1 MQLPLEQEAI
11 RGKCFHPSGK
21 FVEFPKQDVETS
33 IPKRFEKIAGQFP
46 DRVAVTMRNR
56 TLTYQELNQAA
67 NRLAHAIMAQR
78 GETQEPIALLMDH
91 DIPLIVAIV
100 GVLKAGKICVVLD
113 PSFPKDR
120 NAFLLE
126 DSQASLLLT
135 DNENLYLAIE
145 YAHDRC
151 GFVNTNEL
159 DAGFS
164 TDNPALLISPDR
176 FAFLIYTSGSTGQPK
191 GVIQNHRN
199 LLHDSLLYCD
209 GLHICAVD
217 RIALLY
223 SCSASQGLKITFA
236 ALLNGAALY
245 PFNMRQ
251 KGVADL
257 PRWLNQEEITIYFS
271 VPVVFRHFVSTLAG
285 QEKFP
290 HLRII
295 QLGSDLVTRR
305 ELEEYQKHFSADTIL
320 IIRLGA
326 TETGTLRRMYFNLE
340 SPLEETKSAVGYATE
355 DADISLLDEEGEEEK
370 CDAIG
375 EIVVKSRYIS
385 PGYWRRPD
393 LTREKFFSDPD
404 GGDKRIYY
412 TGDLGRLRSDGLL
425 YHLGRKD
432 FQLSI
437 RGYRVEAGEIEAVLL
452 AQDNVKEALVATGKA
467 VTGADDDHLIAY
479 IVPFE
484 KPFPS
489 TPVLLRAS
497 REKLPAFMVPSD
509 FVFLESLPLT
519 PNGKVDRLA
528 LPAPDN
534 ARPELDVAYAAPQ
547 ADIEKQLA
555 KIWGEVLSIEQ
566 VGIHDN
572 FLDLGGHSLAASR
585 VISRAIQTFRLELP
599 VNALFDAPTVARMA
613 VIVEQNRAKRV
624 NDADLERMLREV
636 ETMTEEEAQRS
647 VDEIN
652 STVSNK

>member
-1 MQLPLEQEAI
+1 MQLPLEQEVI
-11 RGKCFHPSGK
+11 RAKCFHPSGK

-33 IPKRFEKIAGQFP
+33 IQERFEQIAGLFP
-46 DRVAVTMRNR
+46 DRVAVKMRNR

-67 NRLAHAIMAQR
+67 NRLAHAILAQR
-78 GETQEPIALLMDH
+78 GESQEPIALLMDH
-91 DIPLIVAIV
+91 DISLIVAIV

-113 PSFPKDR
+113 PSYPKDR
-120 NAFLLE
+120 SVFLLE
-126 DSQASLLLT
+126 DSQASLLIT
-135 DNENLYLAIE
+135 DSENLCLAIE
-145 YAHDRC
+145 YARDRC
-151 GFVNTNEL
+151 GFVNINEL
-159 DAGFS
+159 DSGFS
-164 TDNPALLISPDR
+164 IDNPGLPISPDR

-199 LLHDSLLYCD
+199 LLHDSLLYCN
-209 GLHICAVD
+209 GLHICTDD

-223 SCSASQGLKITFA
+223 SCSTSQGLKITFA
-236 ALLNGAALY
+236 TLLNGAALY
-245 PFNMRQ
+245 PFNIRQ
-251 KGVADL
+251 NGVADL
-257 PRWLNQEEITIYFS
+257 ALWLNQEEITIYFS
-271 VPVVFRHFVSTLAG
+271 VPVIFRHFVSTITG

-295 QLGSDLVTRR
+295 QLGSDLVTLR

-320 IIRLGA
+320 IVRLGA

-340 SPLEETKSAVGYATE
+340 SPLEEAKSAVGYATE
-355 DADISLLDEEGEEEK
+355 DVDISLLDEEGQEEK

-393 LTREKFFSDPD
+393 LTREKFFSDPN

-452 AQDNVKEALVATGKA
+452 AQDNVKEALVTAGKA
-467 VTGADDDHLIAY
+467 STGADDDHLIAY

-484 KPFPS
+484 QPFPS
-489 TPVLLRAS
+489 TPVLQRAA

-534 ARPELDVAYAAPQ
+534 ARTELAVAYAAPQ
-547 ADIEKQLA
+547 SDIEKRLA
-555 KIWGEVLSIEQ
+555 KIWAEVLSVER

-572 FLDLGGHSLAASR
+572 FFDLGGHSLAATR
-585 VISRAIQTFRLELP
+585 VISRALQAFKLELP
-599 VNALFDAPTVARMA
+599 VNALFDAPTVAQMA
-613 VIVEQNRAKRV
+613 VIVEQNRAKRQV
-624 NDADLERMLREV
+624 
-636 ETMTEEEAQRS
+636 TQS
-647 VDEIN
+647 
-652 STVSNK
+652 

>member
-67 NRLAHAIMAQR
+67 NRLAHAILAQR
-78 GETQEPIALLMDH
+78 GETPEPIALLMDH

-120 NAFLLE
+120 SAFLLE
-126 DSQASLLLT
+126 DSQASLLIA
-135 DNENLYLAIE
+135 DNENLYLAVE

-151 GFVNTNEL
+151 GFVNINEL
-159 DAGFS
+159 DSGFS
-164 TDNPALLISPDR
+164 IDNPGLPISPDR

-199 LLHDSLLYCD
+199 LLHDSLLYCN
-209 GLHICAVD
+209 GLHICTDD

-223 SCSASQGLKITFA
+223 SCGASQGLKITFA
-236 ALLNGAALY
+236 ALLNGATLY
-245 PFNMRQ
+245 PFNIRQ

-257 PRWLNQEEITIYFS
+257 ALWLNQEEITIYFS
-271 VPVVFRHFVSTLAG
+271 VPVVFRHFVSTITG
-285 QEKFP
+285 QEKFSD
-290 HLRII
+290 LRII

-340 SPLEETKSAVGYATE
+340 SPLEEATGAVGYATE
-355 DADISLLDEEGEEEK
+355 DADISLLDEEGEEN
-370 CDAIG
+370 AIG

-393 LTREKFFSDPD
+393 LTREKFFSDAD

-467 VTGADDDHLIAY
+467 STGADDDHLIAY

-489 TPVLLRAS
+489 TPVLRRAA

-547 ADIEKQLA
+547 SDIEKHLA
-555 KIWGEVLSIEQ
+555 KIWAEVLSIEQ
-566 VGIHDN
+566 LGIHDN
-572 FLDLGGHSLAASR
+572 FFDLGGHSLAASR

-613 VIVEQNRAKRV
+613 AIVEQNRAKRA
-624 NDADLERMLREV
+624 NDAELERMLREV

-647 VDEIN
+647 VDETN

>member
-1 MQLPLEQEAI
+1 
-11 RGKCFHPSGK
+11 
-21 FVEFPKQDVETS
+21 
-33 IPKRFEKIAGQFP
+33 
-46 DRVAVTMRNR
+46 MRNR

-67 NRLAHAIMAQR
+67 NRLAHAILAQR

-120 NAFLLE
+120 SAFLLE
-126 DSQASLLLT
+126 DSGASLLIA
-135 DNENLYLAIE
+135 DNENLYLAGE
-145 YAHDRC
+145 YAHEKC
-151 GFVNTNEL
+151 GFLNINEL
-159 DAGFS
+159 DSGFS
-164 TDNPALLISPDR
+164 IDNPGLPISPDG
-176 FAFLIYTSGSTGQPK
+176 FAFLIYTSGSAGQPK

-199 LLHDSLLYCD
+199 LLHESLLYCN
-209 GLHICAVD
+209 GLHICADD

-245 PFNMRQ
+245 PFNLRQ
-251 KGVADL
+251 KGVADFAV
-257 PRWLNQEEITIYFS
+257 WLNQEEITIFFS
-271 VPVVFRHFVSTLAG
+271 VPVVFRHFVSTITG
-285 QEKFP
+285 EKKFP

-295 QLGSDLVTRR
+295 QLGSDLVTPR
-305 ELEEYQKHFSADTIL
+305 ELEEYQKHFSSNTIL

-340 SPLEETKSAVGYATE
+340 SPLEETKNAVGYATE
-355 DADISLLDEEGEEEK
+355 DADISVLDEEGEEEK

-393 LTREKFFSDPD
+393 LTRGKFFSDPD

-437 RGYRVEAGEIEAVLL
+437 RGHRVEAGEVEAVLL

-467 VTGADDDHLIAY
+467 ATGADDDHLIAY

-489 TPVLLRAS
+489 TPVLRRAA
-497 REKLPAFMVPSD
+497 REKLAAFMVPSA

-528 LPAPDN
+528 LPEPDN
-534 ARPELDVAYAAPQ
+534 SRTELGVAYAAPQ
-547 ADIEKQLA
+547 ADIEKHLA

-572 FLDLGGHSLAASR
+572 FFDLGGHSLAASR

-613 VIVEQNRAKRV
+613 VIVQQNLAKRA
-624 NDADLERMLREV
+624 NDAELEPMLREL
-636 ETMTEEEAQRS
+636 ETMTEEEAHQLGM
-647 VDEIN
+647 
-652 STVSNK
+652 TTK

>member
-1 MQLPLEQEAI
+1 
-11 RGKCFHPSGK
+11 
-21 FVEFPKQDVETS
+21 
-33 IPKRFEKIAGQFP
+33 
-46 DRVAVTMRNR
+46 MRNR

-67 NRLAHAIMAQR
+67 NRLAHAILAQR

-120 NAFLLE
+120 SAFLLE
-126 DSQASLLLT
+126 DSGASLLIA
-135 DNENLYLAIE
+135 DNENLYLAGE
-145 YAHDRC
+145 YAHEKC
-151 GFVNTNEL
+151 GFLNINEL
-159 DAGFS
+159 DSGFS
-164 TDNPALLISPDR
+164 IDNPGLPILPDG

-199 LLHDSLLYCD
+199 LLHESLLYCN
-209 GLHICAVD
+209 GLHICADD

-245 PFNMRQ
+245 PFNLRQ
-251 KGVADL
+251 KGVADFAV
-257 PRWLNQEEITIYFS
+257 WLNQEEITIFFS
-271 VPVVFRHFVSTLAG
+271 VPVVFRHFVSTITG
-285 QEKFP
+285 EKKFP

-295 QLGSDLVTRR
+295 QLGSDLVTPR
-305 ELEEYQKHFSADTIL
+305 ELEEYQKHFSSNTIL

-340 SPLEETKSAVGYATE
+340 SPLEETKNAVGYATE
-355 DADISLLDEEGEEEK
+355 DADISVLDEEGEEEK

-393 LTREKFFSDPD
+393 LTRGKFFSDPD

-437 RGYRVEAGEIEAVLL
+437 RGHRVEAGEVEAVLL
-452 AQDNVKEALVATGKA
+452 AQDNVKEALVASGKA
-467 VTGADDDHLIAY
+467 AIGADDDHLIAY

-489 TPVLLRAS
+489 TPVLRRAA
-497 REKLPAFMVPSD
+497 REKLAAFMVPSA

-528 LPAPDN
+528 LPEPDN
-534 ARPELDVAYAAPQ
+534 SRTELGVAYAAPQ
-547 ADIEKQLA
+547 ADIEKHLA

-572 FLDLGGHSLAASR
+572 FFDLGGHSLAASR

-613 VIVEQNRAKRV
+613 VIVQQNLAKRA
-624 NDADLERMLREV
+624 NDAELEPMLREL
-636 ETMTEEEAQRS
+636 ETMTEEEAHQLGM
-647 VDEIN
+647 
-652 STVSNK
+652 TTK

>member
-1 MQLPLEQEAI
+1 
-11 RGKCFHPSGK
+11 
-21 FVEFPKQDVETS
+21 
-33 IPKRFEKIAGQFP
+33 
-46 DRVAVTMRNR
+46 
-56 TLTYQELNQAA
+56 
-67 NRLAHAIMAQR
+67 
-78 GETQEPIALLMDH
+78 
-91 DIPLIVAIV
+91 
-100 GVLKAGKICVVLD
+100 
-113 PSFPKDR
+113 
-120 NAFLLE
+120 
-126 DSQASLLLT
+126 
-135 DNENLYLAIE
+135 
-145 YAHDRC
+145 
-151 GFVNTNEL
+151 
-159 DAGFS
+159 
-164 TDNPALLISPDR
+164 
-176 FAFLIYTSGSTGQPK
+176 
-191 GVIQNHRN
+191 
-199 LLHDSLLYCD
+199 
-209 GLHICAVD
+209 
-217 RIALLY
+217 
-223 SCSASQGLKITFA
+223 
-236 ALLNGAALY
+236 
-245 PFNMRQ
+245 
-251 KGVADL
+251 
-257 PRWLNQEEITIYFS
+257 
-271 VPVVFRHFVSTLAG
+271 
-285 QEKFP
+285 
-290 HLRII
+290 
-295 QLGSDLVTRR
+295 
-305 ELEEYQKHFSADTIL
+305 
-320 IIRLGA
+320 
-326 TETGTLRRMYFNLE
+326 MYFNVE
-340 SPLEETKSAVGYATE
+340 SPIEGMEWPAGYSTE

-370 CDAIG
+370 CDPIG

-432 FQLSI
+432 FQLSV

-467 VTGADDDHLIAY
+467 STGGDDDHLIAY

-484 KPFPS
+484 KPSSS
-489 TPVLLRAS
+489 TLVLRRAA

-547 ADIEKQLA
+547 SDIEKQLA
-555 KIWGEVLSIEQ
+555 KIWGEVLCIEQ

-624 NDADLERMLREV
+624 DAELERMLREV

>member
-1 MQLPLEQEAI
+1 MRLPLEQEAI

-67 NRLAHAIMAQR
+67 NRLAHAILAQR

-120 NAFLLE
+120 SVFLLE
-126 DSQASLLLT
+126 DSQASLLIT
-135 DNENLYLAIE
+135 DNENLYLAVE
-145 YAHDRC
+145 YANERC
-151 GFVNTNEL
+151 GFVDINEL
-159 DAGFS
+159 DSGFS
-164 TDNPALLISPDR
+164 IDNPGLPISPDG

-199 LLHDSLLYCD
+199 LLHDSLIYCN
-209 GLHICAVD
+209 GLHICADD

-236 ALLNGAALY
+236 VLLNGAALY
-245 PFNMRQ
+245 PFNLRQ
-251 KGVADL
+251 KGVADFAV
-257 PRWLNQEEITIYFS
+257 WLNQEEITIYFS
-271 VPVVFRHFVSTLAG
+271 VPVVFRHFVSTITG

-295 QLGSDLVTRR
+295 QLGSDLVTSR

-340 SPLEETKSAVGYATE
+340 SPLEETKNAVGYATE

-437 RGYRVEAGEIEAVLL
+437 RGHRVEAGEIEALLL
-452 AQDNVKEALVATGKA
+452 AQDNVKEALVTTGKA
-467 VTGADDDHLIAY
+467 ATGADDDHLIAY

-489 TPVLLRAS
+489 TSLLRRAA

-534 ARPELDVAYAAPQ
+534 ARPELDVVYAAPQ
-547 ADIEKQLA
+547 SDIEKHLA

-572 FLDLGGHSLAASR
+572 FFDLGGHSLAASR

-613 VIVEQNRAKRV
+613 IIVEQNGAKRA
-624 NDADLERMLREV
+624 NDAELEQMLREV
-636 ETMTEEEAQRS
+636 ETMTEEEAHRS
-647 VDEIN
+647 GDEIN
-652 STVSNK
+652 STVSSK

>member
-21 FVEFPKQDVETS
+21 FVEFPKQDVETF

-56 TLTYQELNQAA
+56 ALTYQELNQAA
-67 NRLAHAIMAQR
+67 NRLAHAILAQR
-78 GETQEPIALLMDH
+78 GEASEPIALLMDH

-120 NAFLLE
+120 SAFLLE
-126 DSQASLLLT
+126 DSQASLLIT
-135 DNENLYLAIE
+135 DNENLSLAVE

-151 GFVNTNEL
+151 GFVNINEL
-159 DAGFS
+159 DSGFS
-164 TDNPALLISPDR
+164 TDNPGLPISPDS

-199 LLHDSLLYCD
+199 LLHDSRLYCN
-209 GLHICAVD
+209 GLHICTDD

-245 PFNMRQ
+245 PFNIRQ

-257 PRWLNQEEITIYFS
+257 ALWLNQEEITIYFS
-271 VPVVFRHFVSTLAG
+271 VPVVFRHFVSTITG

-305 ELEEYQKHFSADTIL
+305 ELEQYQKHFSADTIL

-340 SPLEETKSAVGYATE
+340 SSLVQTKGAVGYATE
-355 DADISLLDEEGEEEK
+355 DADISLLDEEGEEKK

-393 LTREKFFSDPD
+393 LTREKFFSDAD

-467 VTGADDDHLIAY
+467 STGADDDHLIAY

-489 TPVLLRAS
+489 TSILRRAA

-528 LPAPDN
+528 LPAPEK

-547 ADIEKQLA
+547 SDVEKHLA
-555 KIWGEVLSIEQ
+555 KIWAEVLSIEQ

-572 FLDLGGHSLAASR
+572 FFDLGGHSLAVSR

-613 VIVEQNRAKRV
+613 LIVEQNRAKPA
-624 NDADLERMLREV
+624 NDAELERMLREV

>member
-33 IPKRFEKIAGQFP
+33 IPRRFEKIAGQFP
-46 DRVAVTMRNR
+46 DRIAVTMRNR

-67 NRLAHAIMAQR
+67 NRLAHAILAQR
-78 GETQEPIALLMDH
+78 GQTQETIALLMDH
-91 DIPLIVAIV
+91 DVPLIVAIV

-126 DSQASLLLT
+126 DSQASLLIT
-135 DNENLYLAIE
+135 DNENLYLAVE

-164 TDNPALLISPDR
+164 TDNPALPISPDR

-295 QLGSDLVTRR
+295 QLGSDLVTPR
-305 ELEEYQKHFSADTIL
+305 ELEEYQKHFSAETIL

-340 SPLEETKSAVGYATE
+340 SPLGETKNAVGYATE

-375 EIVVKSRYIS
+375 EIVVRSRYIS

-393 LTREKFFSDPD
+393 LTREKFFSDPA
-404 GGDKRIYY
+404 GGDKRIYH

-437 RGYRVEAGEIEAVLL
+437 RGHRVEAGEIEAVLL
-452 AQDNVKEALVATGKA
+452 AQDNVKEALVATSKA
-467 VTGADDDHLIAY
+467 ATDDDHLIAY

-489 TPVLLRAS
+489 TPVLRRAA

-509 FVFLESLPLT
+509 FVFLESLP
-519 PNGKVDRLA
+519 
-528 LPAPDN
+528 
-534 ARPELDVAYAAPQ
+534 AY
-547 ADIEKQLA
+547 
-555 KIWGEVLSIEQ
+555 
-566 VGIHDN
+566 
-572 FLDLGGHSLAASR
+572 
-585 VISRAIQTFRLELP
+585 T
-599 VNALFDAPTVARMA
+599 
-613 VIVEQNRAKRV
+613 
-624 NDADLERMLREV
+624 
-636 ETMTEEEAQRS
+636 
-647 VDEIN
+647 
-652 STVSNK
+652 

>member
-1 MQLPLEQEAI
+1 MRLPLEQEAI

-21 FVEFPKQDVETS
+21 FVEFPKQDVDTS
-33 IPKRFEKIAGQFP
+33 IPTRFEKIAGQFP

-67 NRLAHAIMAQR
+67 NRLAHAILAQR

-120 NAFLLE
+120 SAFLLE
-126 DSQASLLLT
+126 DSGASLLIA
-135 DNENLYLAIE
+135 DNENLYLAGE
-145 YAHDRC
+145 YAHEKC
-151 GFVNTNEL
+151 GFLNINEL
-159 DAGFS
+159 DSGFS
-164 TDNPALLISPDR
+164 IDNPGLPISPDG

-199 LLHDSLLYCD
+199 LLHESLLYCN
-209 GLHICAVD
+209 GLHICADD

-245 PFNMRQ
+245 PFNLRQ
-251 KGVADL
+251 KGVADFAV
-257 PRWLNQEEITIYFS
+257 WLNQEEITIFFS
-271 VPVVFRHFVSTLAG
+271 VPVVFRHFVSTITG
-285 QEKFP
+285 EKKFP

-295 QLGSDLVTRR
+295 QLGSDLVTPR
-305 ELEEYQKHFSADTIL
+305 ELEEYQKHFSSNTIL

-340 SPLEETKSAVGYATE
+340 SPLEETKNAVGYATE
-355 DADISLLDEEGEEEK
+355 DADISVLDEEGEEEK

-393 LTREKFFSDPD
+393 LTRGKFFSDPD

-437 RGYRVEAGEIEAVLL
+437 RGHRVEAGEVEAVLL

-467 VTGADDDHLIAY
+467 ATGADDDHLIAY

-489 TPVLLRAS
+489 TPVLRRAA
-497 REKLPAFMVPSD
+497 REKLAAFMVPSA

-528 LPAPDN
+528 LPEPDN
-534 ARPELDVAYAAPQ
+534 SRTELGVAYAAPQ
-547 ADIEKQLA
+547 ADIEKHLA

-572 FLDLGGHSLAASR
+572 FFDLGGHSLAASR

-613 VIVEQNRAKRV
+613 VIVQQNLAKRA
-624 NDADLERMLREV
+624 NDAELEPMLREL
-636 ETMTEEEAQRS
+636 ETMTEEEAHQLGM
-647 VDEIN
+647 
-652 STVSNK
+652 TTK